1 MSEIFEKMIDSLG
14 IELVK
19 KLDYVFVCSD
29 KIALKYIRYKNID
42 CFYVEGLNIDRY
54 YLMKRSDYLE
64 SL

>member
-1 MSEIFEKMIDSLG
+1 MSEIFEQMIDSLG

-29 KIALKYIRYKNID
+29 KIVLKYIRYKNID
-42 CFYVEGLNIDRY
+42 CFYVEGLKKNQC
-54 YLMKRSDYLE
+54 YLMQRIDYLE

>member
-1 MSEIFEKMIDSLG
+1 MSEIFEQMIDSLG

-29 KIALKYIRYKNID
+29 KIVLKYIRYKNID
-42 CFYVEGLNIDRY
+42 CFYVCGLKIDQC
-54 YLMKRSDYLE
+54 YLMQRIDYLE

>member
-1 MSEIFEKMIDSLG
+1 MSEIFEQMIDSLG

-42 CFYVEGLNIDRY
+42 CFYVEGLKIDQY
-54 YLMKRSDYLE
+54 YLMQRIDYLE
-64 SL
+64 SI